1 MLRDISNFKTP
12 VLTKYFVK
20 EYVLIVPD
28 LEDFVENNSIKL
40 NSSKFHQSLVE
51 CAFINNNSYR
61 AFPTPTFVPINSKG
75 SFLFCCQISS
85 TPIFR

>member
-1 MLRDISNFKTP
+1 MP

-20 EYVLIVPD
+20 EYVLIIPD
-28 LEDFVENNSIKL
+28 LEDFMENNSIKL

-51 CAFINNNSYR
+51 YAFINNNSYR
-61 AFPTPTFVPINSKG
+61 AFPTRTFIRINSKG
-75 SFLFCCQISS
+75 PSFFCSQIYS